1 MNPTDKFKKI
11 FYGASDNL
19 LIQFVRY
26 FFVGGFAFIVDF
38 GLLYILSEYAG
49 LHYLLSATL
58 SFIAGLVVN
67 YIISCIWVFNN
78 SKFRNRI
85 VEFLFFAAIGV
96 VGLGSTTFSSGSSPT
111 VSAHT
116 TCFPKSSLPL
126 WSTCG
131 TSSPANTWYLNKRK
145 SRRATEVSYQSVQNI
160 KKAVPTAWN
169 SPV

>member
-38 GLLYILSEYAG
+38 GLLYILTEYAR

-58 SFIAGLVVN
+58 SF
-67 YIISCIWVFNN
+67 N

-96 VGLGSTTFSSGSSPT
+96 VGLGFNDLLIWLFTDCIGTHYMFSKI
-111 VSAHT
+111 VAAAMVY
-116 TCFPKSSLPL
+116 L
-126 WSTCG
+126 WNFF
-131 TSSPANTWYLNKRK
+131 ARKYLVFK
-145 SRRATEVSYQSVQNI
+145 
-160 KKAVPTAWN
+160 
-169 SPV
+169 

>member
-38 GLLYILSEYAG
+38 GLLYILTEYAG
-49 LHYLLSATL
+49 LHYLLSANL

-96 VGLGSTTFSSGSSPT
+96 VGIGTHYMFSKI
-111 VSAHT
+111 VAAAMVY
-116 TCFPKSSLPL
+116 L
-126 WSTCG
+126 WNFF
-131 TSSPANTWYLNKRK
+131 ARKYLVFK
-145 SRRATEVSYQSVQNI
+145 
-160 KKAVPTAWN
+160 
-169 SPV
+169 